1 MFDNTFFISFIGF
14 LVVLTPLVFIHELGH
29 YLAAIKNGVIVE
41 QFSVGFGPE
50 LIGFADKYN
59 TRWKICLIPFGG
71 YVKMKGELLVNNE
84 NYKKNSV
91 SKGCFN
97 NASLFARLFIV
108 FSGPLANIVLGILII
123 STLYSFHGRY
133 EVKPEVNQIVKN
145 SPAERAGLKSK
156 DLIISINNKKVHNFE
171 DIKKIVVESQKQLSF
186 EILRNKQILFFNI
199 KPEILNSKDLE
210 TKSYK
215 IGIIASSPILTKH
228 NLISSIY
235 YGLKDT
241 LLLTSEWIKG
251 FVKLISFNID
261 KKDIAGPI
269 GIAKISGNAISLGI
283 PNFLFLMALLSIN
296 LGLINLLPIPALD
309 GGYILMYLVEFF
321 SGRPINQKIQT
332 KLIQIGV
339 FFLIFLMIIITLF
352 DIQKLFV

>member
-1 MFDNTFFISFIGF
+1 MFDNSFFISLIGF

-29 YLAAIKNGVIVE
+29 YLAAIKNGVKVE

-50 LIGFADKYN
+50 LIGFSDKYN
-59 TRWKICLIPFGG
+59 TRWKVCLIPFGG
-71 YVKMKGELLVNNE
+71 YVKMKGELLVNDE
-84 NYKKNSV
+84 NYKNNIV
-91 SKGCFN
+91 NEGYFN
-97 NASLFARLFIV
+97 NASLFARFFIV
-108 FSGPLANIVLGILII
+108 FSGPLANVLLGILII

-133 EVKPEVNQIVKN
+133 EVKPEVNQVIKN
-145 SPAERAGLKSK
+145 SPADRSGLKSK
-156 DLIISINNKKVHNFE
+156 DLIISINNKKVYNFE
-171 DIKKIVVESQKQLSF
+171 DIKKIVVGNNKQLSF
-186 EILRNKQILFFNI
+186 EILRDQKLLFFNI

-210 TKSYK
+210 TNSYK
-215 IGIIASSPILTKH
+215 IGIIASSPVLIQH
-228 NLISSIY
+228 NFMSSIY
-235 YGLKDT
+235 FGLKDT
-241 LLLTSEWIKG
+241 LTLTYEWIKG

-269 GIAKISGNAISLGI
+269 GIAKISGNAISLGL

-309 GGYILMYLVEFF
+309 GGYILMYFIEFIR
-321 SGRPINQKIQT
+321 GRPINQKIQY

-339 FFLIFLMIIITLF
+339 FFLMLLMIVITLF

>member
-1 MFDNTFFISFIGF
+1 MFDNTFFISLIGF

-50 LIGFADKYN
+50 LIGFTDKHN

-84 NYKKNSV
+84 NYKNNHV
-91 SKGCFN
+91 YKGYFN

-108 FSGPLANIVLGILII
+108 FSGPLANVVLGIMII

-133 EVKPEVNQIVKN
+133 EVKPEVNKVVKN
-145 SPAERAGLKSK
+145 SPADRSGLKPNDK
-156 DLIISINNKKVHNFE
+156 IVSINNKKVYNFE
-171 DIKKIVVESQKQLSF
+171 DIRKIVIQHQDQLSF
-186 EILRNKQILFFNI
+186 EILRNKKIIYFNI
-199 KPEILNSKDLE
+199 KPEILNPEDLE

-215 IGIIASSPILTKH
+215 IGIVASSPILIRH
-228 NLISSIY
+228 GFISSIH

-241 LLLTSEWIKG
+241 LLLTYEWING
-251 FVKLISFNID
+251 FVRLISFNID

-269 GIAKISGNAISLGI
+269 GIAKISGNAISLGL

-309 GGYILMYLVEFF
+309 GGYIIMYLIEFVL
-321 SGRPINQKIQT
+321 GRPINQNLQL

-339 FFLIFLMIIITLF
+339 FLLMFLMIVITFF